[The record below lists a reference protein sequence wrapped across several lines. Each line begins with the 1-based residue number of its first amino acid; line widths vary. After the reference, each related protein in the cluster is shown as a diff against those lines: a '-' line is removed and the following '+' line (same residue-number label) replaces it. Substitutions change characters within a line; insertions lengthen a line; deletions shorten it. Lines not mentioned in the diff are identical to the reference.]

1 MECTYISVLI
11 AVTCLVG
18 CGGGGGGAA
27 VAEPVAVVPEGCVAT
42 EMSFQF
48 VASAADEKE
57 LKIEK
62 MVLTEAMPG
71 AQFGTMQVTFRFC
84 NGAGAEVQG
93 ALNGEWASSSEY
105 AGHIFVREAV
115 THLGTD
121 AASQSTVRLEAYQL
135 KLRVD
140 STISQADG
148 LAASREAALSDGS
161 VQLQIDGVPHTF
173 HAAGEKVHIEY
184 RY

>member
-1 MECTYISVLI
+1 M
-11 AVTCLVG
+11 ACLVG

-27 VAEPVAVVPEGCVAT
+27 VSEPYAVVPETSVAA
-42 EMSFQF
+42 EMSFRF
-48 VASAADEKE
+48 SATAENEKE

-62 MVLTEAMPG
+62 IVFTGALPG
-71 AQFGTMQVTFRFC
+71 ASFGTMQVTFRFS

-93 ALNGEWASSSEY
+93 ALSGEWASAVES

-115 THLGTD
+115 TQTGTD
-121 AASQSTVRLEAYQL
+121 AASQSTVRIEAYNL

-140 STISQADG
+140 STITRADG
-148 LAASREAALSDGS
+148 LAASREAALIDGS

>member
-1 MECTYISVLI
+1 MKCTYISVLSTV
-11 AVTCLVG
+11 ACLVG

-27 VAEPVAVVPEGCVAT
+27 VVEPVAVVPEGCVAT

-48 VASAADEKE
+48 SATAENEKE

-62 MVLTEAMPG
+62 IVFTGALPG
-71 AQFGTMQVTFRFC
+71 ASFGTMQVTFRFS

-93 ALNGEWASSSEY
+93 ALSGEWASAVES

-115 THLGTD
+115 TQTGTD
-121 AASQSTVRLEAYQL
+121 AASQSTVRIEAYNL

-140 STISQADG
+140 STITRADG
-148 LAASREAALSDGS
+148 LAASREAALIEGS
-161 VQLQIDGVPHTF
+161 VQVQIDGTPHTF

>member
-1 MECTYISVLI
+1 M
-11 AVTCLVG
+11 ACLVG
-18 CGGGGGGAA
+18 CGGGGGGAV
-27 VAEPVAVVPEGCVAT
+27 VAEPVAVVPEGCVAA
-42 EMSFQF
+42 EMSYHF
-48 VASAADEKE
+48 VAAAENEQE

-62 MVLTEAMPG
+62 MVLTEAAPG

-93 ALNGEWASSSEY
+93 ALSGEWASAVES

-115 THLGTD
+115 TQTDTD
-121 AASQSTVRLEAYQL
+121 AASQSTVRIEAYNL

-140 STISQADG
+140 STSTRADG
-148 LAASREAALSDGS
+148 LAASREAALIEGS
-161 VQLQIDGVPHTF
+161 VQVQIDGTPHTF